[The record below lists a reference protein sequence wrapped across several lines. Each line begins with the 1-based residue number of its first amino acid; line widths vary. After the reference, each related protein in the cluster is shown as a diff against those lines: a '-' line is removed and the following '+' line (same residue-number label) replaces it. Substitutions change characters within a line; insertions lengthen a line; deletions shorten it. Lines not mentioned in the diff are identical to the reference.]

1 MATPGEL
8 EKLPVCM
15 LYEAVCK
22 GPVCGA
28 LGLSIAHLYQL
39 TGLLPSG
46 RQTRVSLLGTRAQ
59 TSSDHEHDE
68 AQEKEISMSK
78 HSARRGSKCQGSA
91 VPMTRHA
98 VTLGA
103 LGRPRSKT
111 LCISGPRRCRE
122 QDRRDIGALLGW
134 CVCVCAQQPNQ
145 QSPGKGRARH
155 VSHKGLAAVAWGGL
169 PTVNGRAS
177 ANSRLAMQCK
187 QSCSKFNL
195 LRKSIHAPVFSTFRN
210 PGMICDLDV
219 DNAPPFGFRQ

>member
-39 TGLLPSG
+39 KGLLPGG

-78 HSARRGSKCQGSA
+78 HSAWRGSKCQGSA

-134 CVCVCAQQPNQ
+134 CVCVCPAAKSAKSGKREGQTCVTQGAGCCGMGWLANGQRSSLGQ
-145 QSPGKGRARH
+145 QSIGD
-155 VSHKGLAAVAWGGL
+155 
-169 PTVNGRAS
+169 
-177 ANSRLAMQCK
+177 AMQTI
-187 QSCSKFNL
+187 L
-195 LRKSIHAPVFSTFRN
+195 LKI
-210 PGMICDLDV
+210 
-219 DNAPPFGFRQ
+219 